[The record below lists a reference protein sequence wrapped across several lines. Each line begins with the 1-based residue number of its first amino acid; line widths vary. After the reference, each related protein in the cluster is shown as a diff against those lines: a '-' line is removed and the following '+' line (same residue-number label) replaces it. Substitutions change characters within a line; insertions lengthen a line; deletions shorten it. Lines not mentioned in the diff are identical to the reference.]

1 MNNDIYLEIIKHSDI
16 SQYKTLKQI
25 NKFFKYYT
33 KKFFFKHKVFKKHLK
48 NIKCNLLYQSNNPLK
63 LFCNNLNF
71 SFNNT
76 YTLNDFL
83 NYLINTNINK
93 LVLPSQLIKSNFD
106 NNYTHEVGRHGDI
119 VQSFTI
125 CGENIKKVELYIGGI
140 LVWKSWYLDANL
152 INIQPFFNGIFL
164 IKLAFHNVKIKV
176 YAEKCNHIYTYYKF
190 LQNGRRD
197 LATTD
202 ITLPHVFYNNKQLY
216 NTITYQNGM
225 ISLN

>member
-1 MNNDIYLEIIKHSDI
+1 MNNDI

-48 NIKCNLLYQSNNPLK
+48 NIKCNLLYQSNNPFK
-63 LFCNNLNF
+63 LLRNNLNF

-83 NYLINTNINK
+83 NYLINTNISK
-93 LVLPSQLIKSNFD
+93 LILPSQLIKSNFN
-106 NNYTHEVGRHGDI
+106 NNYTHVVGRHGDI
-119 VQSFTI
+119 IQSFTI
-125 CGENIKKVELYIGGI
+125 CGKNIKKVELYIGGI

-164 IKLAFHNVKIKV
+164 IKLAYHNVKIKV

-190 LQNGRRD
+190 LQNGRRE

-202 ITLPHVFYNNKQLY
+202 ITLPYIFYNNKQLY
-216 NTITYQNGM
+216 NTITYQRGM